1 MNGLKG
7 DGSGAYVDSL
17 FKQDRSGSRCKVART
32 FKLLC
37 ESTVKLT
44 ATRGNC
50 KSTMKKILVLERT
63 IEQLHQLAEGP
74 TALTPNSPS
83 AEARTCCRRLSGN
96 GRRAAA
102 HCWNTLRV
110 RELPEEDL
118 FLNDMVCFFY
128 NQIYTTYK
136 IACDHGPPLS
146 SSGNRQLAS
155 LDWAKFF
162 IEVGSTEYA
171 RGELEKVKGAM
182 EEIPSSNVTSSQRR
196 HRLRLLDALESEFRS
211 IPP

>member
-74 TALTPNSPS
+74 TALTPNTVGQWAPCSGTLLEHSSCKRASRGRPVPQRYGLLLLQPNLYHLQNCMRPRAS
-83 AEARTCCRRLSGN
+83 SFVLWQPAASFPRLG
-96 GRRAAA
+96 
-102 HCWNTLRV
+102 
-110 RELPEEDL
+110 
-118 FLNDMVCFFY
+118 
-128 NQIYTTYK
+128 K
-136 IACDHGPPLS
+136 IFH
-146 SSGNRQLAS
+146 
-155 LDWAKFF
+155 
-162 IEVGSTEYA
+162 
-171 RGELEKVKGAM
+171 
-182 EEIPSSNVTSSQRR
+182 
-196 HRLRLLDALESEFRS
+196 
-211 IPP
+211 